1 MPLKDTMD
9 RPLRNLYEETSNL
22 RFRLDIKDNLFQQS
36 SNNRALILPT
46 FSTWKS
52 TDDAYYYNILKNKG
66 SVKRKVTFGQTIT
79 IPPSNLLS
87 EKQLKYQTR
96 YQTKSNNSSEESSD
110 DDDDNNDDDNNLL
123 PNRQPNHPHPHHL
136 SHLQIK
142 I

>member
-66 SVKRKVTFGQTIT
+66 LAKRKVTFRQIIT
-79 IPPSNLLS
+79 TPPSNLLS
-87 EKQLKYQTR
+87 GKQLRYQIRYQTR
-96 YQTKSNNSSEESSD
+96 SNNSSEESPDDDDDDD
-110 DDDDNNDDDNNLL
+110 DDDDNNNPP
-123 PNRQPNHPHPHHL
+123 PNRQPNHFLNQP
-136 SHLQIK
+136 
-142 I
+142 